1 MKTVIPLF
9 AAALAAC
16 AALAYGEPARYELK
30 YSKPASVWEEALPLG
45 SGSVGAMVWG
55 GVAHE
60 TVDLNEDTVWSGS
73 PNSNVNPDF
82 KPRLDE
88 LRKAILAGDWEKAN
102 PGRIPGARNHGM
114 NYQFPGSLKL
124 DFDGVGE
131 KIDGYQRTLSLDDAF
146 ARVGFAADGVRHD
159 RAAFAPLGKGG
170 FVYRLK
176 AEKKG
181 ALAFRASL
189 KRAHDNATVSVED
202 GTLVLRG
209 GRCAIPSSSR
219 SRNATERLPPKATPF
234 ESPAHQRPWSMSR

>member
-1 MKTVIPLF
+1 MASALSTI
-9 AAALAAC
+9 ALALTAS
-16 AALAYGEPARYELK
+16 AAYELK
-30 YSKPASVWEEALPLG
+30 YDSPAKVWEEALPLG

-55 GVAHE
+55 GVEHE

-82 KPRLDE
+82 KARLDE

-124 DFDGVGE
+124 DFDGVSG
-131 KIDGYQRTLSLDDAF
+131 KVDGYLRTLSLDDAF
-146 ARVGFAADGVRHD
+146 ARVAFAADGIRHA
-159 RAAFAPLGKGG
+159 RAAFTPLGKGG

-176 AEKKG
+176 ADRKG

-189 KRAHDNATVSVED
+189 KRAHGNAAISVED

-209 GRCAIPSSSR
+209 VTSDKDGVPGKVRYTVLVKVAV
-219 SRNATERLPPKATPF
+219 
-234 ESPAHQRPWSMSR
+234 